1 MKSDRQEALHR
12 PEAARIVVTRYSLHH
27 LLAPLSPL
35 REMARVCVPDGRI
48 VVVDAYA
55 RTPHCVTL
63 NVTRSI
69 RYLSRDL
76 RTGKL
81 EGGAWRGG
89 SAWPRRRGS
98 RA

>member
-1 MKSDRQEALHR
+1 MPLRLGSRCRSEAGMKSDRQEALHR

-55 RTPHCVTL
+55 WTPIT
-63 NVTRSI
+63 S
-69 RYLSRDL
+69 
-76 RTGKL
+76 
-81 EGGAWRGG
+81 
-89 SAWPRRRGS
+89 P
-98 RA
+98 